1 MEMYCKDCGHK
12 YIYVDDAFVASIAS
26 DPREAAWMDDWNIW
40 AEEGNHWAFIDRNRV
55 GEWNSVS
62 GNRGCIFCN
71 NK

>member
-1 MEMYCKDCGHK
+1 MEAYCNNCGHK

-40 AEEGNHWAFIDRNRV
+40 AEEGNHWAYICSI
-55 GEWNSVS
+55 GWNSIS
-62 GNRGCIFCN
+62 GDYGCIFCF